1 MPLNLARRGV
11 GALRHLSLS
20 DTFSRPVCNT
30 IAQSHARRISLA
42 ANSRSLHASG
52 RHVSAAGVLPKTLA
66 NGYATKSTSDGAAK
80 STEGK
85 RTTKVKT
92 TTTKTIKAK
101 KTKKSAPKKDLTEE
115 QKEAADEKKKIL
127 KLKQLIKELKAT
139 ALTPPKQLP
148 SQPHLLA
155 IGEKRKALER
165 GPDESMPD
173 VFRRAV
179 ALSRSITAEE
189 QQKFAAQAE
198 ANRKTNATTR
208 EEWIKSHT
216 PLQIKD
222 ANHARRRLAHLTNK
236 KAALLHDDRLVKRP
250 SSAYAQF
257 LQERIRNG
265 DFKYMSVVE
274 IGQRTG
280 EEWNGMT
287 EPEKAKYRELEV
299 ADKNRYHQ
307 EYLEVYGEEPGFVT
321 RANKAEAE
329 A

>member
-20 DTFSRPVCNT
+20 DTFSRPVCKT
-30 IAQSHARRISLA
+30 IAQSHARRVCLA
-42 ANSRSLHASG
+42 ANSRSLHPSG
-52 RHVSAAGVLPKTLA
+52 RHVSATSVLPKTLA
-66 NGYATKSTSDGAAK
+66 NGYATKSTSDGNAK

-92 TTTKTIKAK
+92 TTTKTVKAK
-101 KTKKSAPKKDLTEE
+101 KTKKSAPKKVLTEE
-115 QKEAADEKKKIL
+115 QKEAADEKKKIQ
-127 KLKQLIKELKAT
+127 KLKQLIKELKQT

-148 SQPHLLA
+148 MQPHLLA

-179 ALSRSITAEE
+179 ALSRSITPEE

-198 ANRKTNATTR
+198 ANRKANATAR

-280 EEWNGMT
+280 EEWKGMT
-287 EPEKAKYRELEV
+287 ESEKAKYRELEV
-299 ADKNRYHQ
+299 ADKHRYHQ
-307 EYLEVYGEEPGFVT
+307 EYLEVYGEEPGFIT
-321 RANKAEAE
+321 RANKAEA
-329 A
+329 